1 MGFPVELVEPL
12 KHTDVE
18 EKKLTW
24 NIQANAS
31 AVTVNLIWIKA
42 EEPMRIS
49 LCICMYIYINND
61 LIPFRLPLV

>member
-42 EEPMRIS
+42 EEPIAT
-49 LCICMYIYINND
+49 I
-61 LIPFRLPLV
+61 